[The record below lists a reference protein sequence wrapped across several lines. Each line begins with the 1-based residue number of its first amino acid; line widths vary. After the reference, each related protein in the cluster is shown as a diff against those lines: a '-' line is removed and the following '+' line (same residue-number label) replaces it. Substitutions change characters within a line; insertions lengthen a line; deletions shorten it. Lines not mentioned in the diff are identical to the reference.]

1 MIYILGNLP
10 KHGLRFNGVM
20 YALESAKAIK
30 ASKVN
35 GLSRWAIHGTREMPS
50 SAVDSHWK
58 WAGGIYLVRTSR
70 AVVIATYD
78 KNKVNSREICKA
90 AVDGLA
96 KFMTDYAC

>member
-1 MIYILGNLP
+1 
-10 KHGLRFNGVM
+10 M
-20 YALESAKAIK
+20 YNLESAKALK

-50 SAVDSHWK
+50 SSDQVDSHWK
-58 WAGGIYLVRTSR
+58 WAGGIYFVRTSR

-78 KNKVNSREICKA
+78 KSKPNSREICMA